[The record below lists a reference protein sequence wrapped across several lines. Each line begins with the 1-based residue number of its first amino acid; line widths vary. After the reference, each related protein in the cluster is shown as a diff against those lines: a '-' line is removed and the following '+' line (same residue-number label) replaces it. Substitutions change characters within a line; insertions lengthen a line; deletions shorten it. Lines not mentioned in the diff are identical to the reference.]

1 MEWLTHDDFAGLVGD
16 RFEAGP
22 PGSAQVTLT
31 LDEASLGAGPGAA
44 APDGR
49 VRQQFALVFSGP
61 EGLAQGTWQVRHETI
76 GETALFL
83 VPIGPGRY
91 EAAFA

>member
-16 RFEAGP
+16 RFDVGL
-22 PGSAQVTLT
+22 PGSERVALT
-31 LDEASLGAGPGAA
+31 LDEATLGAEPGAP

-61 EGLAQGTWQVRHETI
+61 EGLAQGTWQVRHDEI

-83 VPIGPGRY
+83 VPVGPGRY